1 MKPEYTE
8 AYQELGYAYLNI
20 GTYNEAVA
28 SFREAIRI
36 KPDYALAHFN
46 LGITYVNM
54 SDRTR
59 AMEQY
64 RILQRMDR
72 ARADKLLAAINK

>member
-1 MKPEYTE
+1 MTGAAGAKRRMDSM
-8 AYQELGYAYLNI
+8 
-20 GTYNEAVA
+20 A

-36 KPDYALAHFN
+36 KPDYALAYYN
-46 LGITYVNM
+46 LGVTYVNM
-54 SDRTR
+54 RDRTR